1 MAEER
6 GDGNAEEDP
15 SEEEDSQEE
24 HEVVRHLHN
33 GKTPSPPSA
42 LANQEAE
49 ASTAD
54 EVVEQQ
60 LDQHLVEEVVKRTPG
75 PREPTVEVR
84 EPTARM
90 VNEAQARAGTV
101 RRRRRG

>member
-6 GDGNAEEDP
+6 GDGNAEEYP
-15 SEEEDSQEE
+15 SEVEDSQEE
-24 HEVVRHLHN
+24 DEEVRHLHS

-60 LDQHLVEEVVKRTPG
+60 HEQHLVEEVIKLAEVDSRHP
-75 PREPTVEVR
+75 PRF
-84 EPTARM
+84 
-90 VNEAQARAGTV
+90 
-101 RRRRRG
+101 RGASTSL